1 MSSLQQRL
9 AVSALILVSEALTEN
24 MHLTADERRQLR
36 EIIDMVKSAFEPRI
50 PTLILADPDF
60 EADELEI
67 GASA

>member
-24 MHLTADERRQLR
+24 MHLTADERCQLR

-60 EADELEI
+60 HEEI
-67 GASA
+67 GAE